1 MVLNNST
8 PNTTAQY
15 TMTKNSRIQFNLT
28 GNGVG
33 TAVIAIVNGI
43 PVIGFQHISC
53 DMYYSLYCRKGD
65 TISIKTI
72 GTASGQAYTQ

>member
-15 TMTKNSRIQFNLT
+15 TMTKNSRIQFNLS

-33 TAVIAIVNGI
+33 TAVIAIVNEI
-43 PVIGFQHISC
+43 PVIGLQHIYC
-53 DMYYSLYCRKGD
+53 DMYYSLYCREGD
-65 TISIKTI
+65 TISIQTI